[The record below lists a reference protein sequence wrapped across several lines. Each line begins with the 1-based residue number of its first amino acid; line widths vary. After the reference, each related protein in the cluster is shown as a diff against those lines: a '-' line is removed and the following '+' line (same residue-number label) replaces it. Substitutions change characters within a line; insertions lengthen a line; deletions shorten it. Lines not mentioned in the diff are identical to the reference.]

1 MYARG
6 FDFGWFKNVSH
17 SLTKWRYQ
25 FLTTYSIL
33 QHSRYIST
41 RYTKVF
47 LLFFTLTYIWQRDY
61 WSSMFIL
68 SWKRSCESINFEIT
82 LKKKMNGRRRKR
94 NKTTMNITG
103 DKNQTTSSMNKPTSK
118 KLQTP
123 FFYLSGLYN
132 SCISKRQCFFSP
144 GRHTAHCI
152 KCEYS
157 VKYYQRRTQR
167 TRSRG
172 GGREED
178 TRDWVRRLLCMFQ
191 GGGGGGRSDGRAFDK
206 YTDYLHSRMP

>member
-82 LKKKMNGRRRKR
+82 SKKKKWMEEEEKGTKQRWISQAIKIKLRALWTSQPVKNCKHLFFTFLDYTIPVYR
-94 NKTTMNITG
+94 N
-103 DKNQTTSSMNKPTSK
+103 
-118 KLQTP
+118 
-123 FFYLSGLYN
+123 
-132 SCISKRQCFFSP
+132 
-144 GRHTAHCI
+144 A
-152 KCEYS
+152 S
-157 VKYYQRRTQR
+157 VSFHLVG
-167 TRSRG
+167 TRL
-172 GGREED
+172 
-178 TRDWVRRLLCMFQ
+178 TV
-191 GGGGGGRSDGRAFDK
+191 
-206 YTDYLHSRMP
+206 